1 MANYCHLSYE
11 DRKNIEDGLNEN
23 KSINQIA
30 KELCRN
36 HSTILR
42 EIDRNKKYSEPSTW
56 NNYKINHP
64 SLDSSCERLKRS
76 PYVCNGCKSRSG
88 CRKIRWT
95 YYARESQ
102 KSYEELIKSC
112 RQGINLN
119 LEEIHIINQ
128 TITPLVKKGQTTNH
142 LYINHPDILDF
153 SKSTFCRYINDGI
166 FEFGPLDFPRIIK
179 YKKRKSSNNRRTRK
193 EREIL
198 INRKYTDFIEF
209 TTNNPDLNIV
219 EMDTVEGLKEEG
231 DCFLT
236 LLWRKSKFMLIFK
249 LESQTTEEVTRIFE
263 ILQTLIPLD
272 IYKYLFEVILTD
284 NGHEFFDVNNIECI
298 HST

>member
-1 MANYCHLSYE
+1 MTNYSHLSYE
-11 DRKNIEDGLNEN
+11 DRRNIEDGLNEN

-30 KELCRN
+30 KELCRS

-64 SLDSSCERLKRS
+64 DLDLSCERLKHS

-102 KSYEELIKSC
+102 KSYEDLIKSC
-112 RQGINLN
+112 RQGVNLT
-119 LEEIHIINQ
+119 LEEIHSINE

-153 SKSTFCRYINDGI
+153 SKSSFYHYIKDGI
-166 FEFGPLDFPRIIK
+166 FEFVL
-179 YKKRKSSNNRRTRK
+179 
-193 EREIL
+193 
-198 INRKYTDFIEF
+198 
-209 TTNNPDLNIV
+209 
-219 EMDTVEGLKEEG
+219 
-231 DCFLT
+231 
-236 LLWRKSKFMLIFK
+236 
-249 LESQTTEEVTRIFE
+249 
-263 ILQTLIPLD
+263 
-272 IYKYLFEVILTD
+272 
-284 NGHEFFDVNNIECI
+284 
-298 HST
+298 

>member
-64 SLDSSCERLKRS
+64 DLDLSCERLKRS

-102 KSYEELIKSC
+102 KAYEELIKSC
-112 RQGINLN
+112 L
-119 LEEIHIINQ
+119 
-128 TITPLVKKGQTTNH
+128 
-142 LYINHPDILDF
+142 LYTSP
-153 SKSTFCRYINDGI
+153 S
-166 FEFGPLDFPRIIK
+166 PR
-179 YKKRKSSNNRRTRK
+179 
-193 EREIL
+193 
-198 INRKYTDFIEF
+198 D
-209 TTNNPDLNIV
+209 
-219 EMDTVEGLKEEG
+219 
-231 DCFLT
+231 
-236 LLWRKSKFMLIFK
+236 
-249 LESQTTEEVTRIFE
+249 
-263 ILQTLIPLD
+263 
-272 IYKYLFEVILTD
+272 
-284 NGHEFFDVNNIECI
+284 
-298 HST
+298 